1 MNFYA
6 GLNFQINTNRNG
18 NKIMQVKICG
28 TTNLEDAL
36 LSVELGADAL
46 GFIFYEKSKR
56 FVQYSAAEAIIKQL
70 PNSVLKVGVFV
81 NSTIEEVNSAAD
93 KIGLSAVQLHG
104 KESPFYTK
112 QIEMPVIKSF
122 RVDNKFDFALLDE
135 YENCSLL
142 LDNFSEKEYG
152 GTGKSFDWTL
162 IPEKLKDRIIL
173 AGGVSSKNIEEI
185 FTHIKPQAVDL
196 VSSVEKFPGKKDE
209 EKLKEFFNIVN
220 KLRNKC

>member
-1 MNFYA
+1 M
-6 GLNFQINTNRNG
+6 IKPVK
-18 NKIMQVKICG
+18 KIMKVKICG
-28 TTNLEDAL
+28 TTNLEDAI

-46 GFIFYEKSKR
+46 GFIFYEKSNR
-56 FVQYSAAEAIIKQL
+56 FIQYDKAKAIIEQL
-70 PNSVLKVGVFV
+70 PNSVWKVGVFV
-81 NSTIEEVNSAAD
+81 NSTIEEVNSASD

-104 KESPFYTK
+104 DETPFYTK
-112 QIEMPVIKSF
+112 QIEKPVIKSF
-122 RVDNKFDFALLDE
+122 RVDNKFDFSLLDE

-185 FTHIKPQAVDL
+185 FVNIKLYAVDL

-209 EKLKEFFNIVN
+209 EKLKEFFNTVN
-220 KLRNKC
+220 KLRYKC

>member
-1 MNFYA
+1 
-6 GLNFQINTNRNG
+6 
-18 NKIMQVKICG
+18 MQVKICG
-28 TTNLEDAL
+28 TTNLKDAL

-93 KIGLSAVQLHG
+93 RIGISAVQLHG
-104 KESPFYTK
+104 DETPLHTE
-112 QIEMPVIKSF
+112 QIEKPVIKSF
-122 RVDNKFDFALLDE
+122 RVDNKFDFALLDK
-135 YENCSLL
+135 YENCTFL
-142 LDNFSEKEYG
+142 LDNSFENEFG

-196 VSSVEKFPGKKDE
+196 VSSVEKSPGKKDE

-220 KLRNKC
+220 KLRYKC